1 MNKKGNKSIMLAER
15 IRELRLENGLS
26 QKELGE
32 KINSTSKN
40 IWAYENKI
48 STPPVDVLVRLADY
62 FDVTTDYLLG
72 REDACGVVSNGHVR
86 GGGSELDEL
95 VSVLDVET
103 KNALITIASKLSA
116 NKRV

>member
-1 MNKKGNKSIMLAER
+1 MLAER
-15 IRELRLENGLS
+15 IRELRLENELS